1 VEEEAVLILAEDL
14 KWLVLGDLVVVE
26 QEELVEFLEPQTQ
39 EVVVV
44 VETAQSALNFLE
56 VLVDQES

>member
-1 VEEEAVLILAEDL
+1 VA
-14 KWLVLGDLVVVE
+14 

-56 VLVDQES
+56 VLVGQEL